1 MPSFAQPGSE
11 LGRGMAPREG
21 IAAMRTMTR
30 LLNRSSAGRRA
41 RRVAGRAAVVVPA
54 IGAAIVLAGPAFAA
68 PAWVITPTVNASPLK
83 VAFSNQFNAV
93 SARTS
98 TDAWAV
104 GNYIGPN
111 DDDGQVMLAEHWNG
125 TAWSQVPT
133 PNVVRFDEKLNAVS
147 AAAAN
152 DVWAVGSIGRTSF
165 KHTDPL
171 AAHWDG
177 TSWTIVPTP
186 FTTGGSRAALFG
198 VANLG
203 GGNAWA
209 VGRGETGHA
218 LAEHWDGSAW
228 TVVPTPD
235 PAAPAGSTFTG
246 STLTAV
252 SARAA
257 NDIWVVGNFT
267 TLKGTNVSTFT
278 LTMHWNGSAW
288 TILPSPNPAIPT
300 PTGADQTLNG
310 VVEISPNDAWAVGG
324 TSDLTGF
331 QPAKPIALHWN
342 GTAWS
347 LTTLPNLGS
356 GGGLSSVTASSSTSV
371 WAAGPVG
378 GTTSVLHWNGTS
390 WTPETTPVG
399 PDGQPNMT
407 GVSAVPG
414 SATEVWAVG
423 TTLPSGGGYHTFAIH
438 HP

>member
-1 MPSFAQPGSE
+1 VITAPADQGAERRRSE
-11 LGRGMAPREG
+11 EG
-21 IAAMRTMTR
+21 ISDMKTMAR
-30 LLNRSSAGRRA
+30 LLNRSPAGRRA
-41 RRVAGRAAVVVPA
+41 LRAAGRTAVALTAA
-54 IGAAIVLAGPAFAA
+54 GAAIILASPAFAA
-68 PAWVITPTVNASPLK
+68 PAWVITPTVNPSPLK
-83 VAFSNQFNAV
+83 EAFSNQFNAV

-104 GNYIGPN
+104 GNFLGPN

-147 AAAAN
+147 AATAN
-152 DVWAVGSIGRTSF
+152 DVWAVGSIRRTSF
-165 KHTDPL
+165 AHTDPL
-171 AAHWDG
+171 TAHWDG

-186 FTTGGSRAALFG
+186 FTTGGSKSALFG
-198 VANLG
+198 VANRG
-203 GGNAWA
+203 GGNVWA

-218 LAEHWDGSAW
+218 LVTHWDGSAW
-228 TVVPTPD
+228 TAVPTPD
-235 PAAPAGSTFTG
+235 PAAPAGSTFA
-246 STLTAV
+246 SSMLTAV

-257 NDIWVVGNFT
+257 NDIWAVGNFT
-267 TLKGTNVSTFT
+267 TVKGTNSSTFT

-288 TILPSPNPAIPT
+288 TIVPSPNPAVST
-300 PTGADQTLNG
+300 PTGANQSLNG
-310 VVEISPNDAWAVGG
+310 VVEIAPNDVWAVGG

-331 QPAKPIALHWN
+331 QPARPIAMHWN

-347 LTTLPNLGS
+347 LASLSNLGN
-356 GGGLSSVTASSSTSV
+356 GGLASVTASSPTSV
-371 WAAGPVG
+371 WATGLVG
-378 GTTSVLHWNGTS
+378 TASVLHWNGTS

-399 PDGQPNMT
+399 PDGQPSMT
-407 GVSAVPG
+407 GISAVPG

>member
-1 MPSFAQPGSE
+1 MKTITQ
-11 LGRGMAPREG
+11 
-21 IAAMRTMTR
+21 
-30 LLNRSSAGRRA
+30 LLNRNPAGRRA
-41 RRVAGRAAVVVPA
+41 RRVGGRTAVTLGAV
-54 IGAAIVLAGPAFAA
+54 GAAIVLASPALAA
-68 PAWVITPTVNASPLK
+68 PAWVITPTVNPSPLK
-83 VAFSNQFNAV
+83 EAFSNQFNAV

-104 GNYIGPN
+104 GNFLGPN
-111 DDDGQVMLAEHWNG
+111 DDDGQVMLAEHWDG

-186 FTTGGSRAALFG
+186 FTTGGSKSALFG

-228 TVVPTPD
+228 TVIPTPD

-257 NDIWVVGNFT
+257 NDIWAVGNFT

-288 TILPSPNPAIPT
+288 TIVPSPNPAIPT
-300 PTGADQTLNG
+300 PTGADQSLNG
-310 VVEISPNDAWAVGG
+310 VVEIAPNDAWAVGG

-331 QPAKPIALHWN
+331 QPAKPIAMHWN

-347 LTTLPNLGS
+347 LASLSNLGN
-356 GGGLSSVTASSSTSV
+356 GGLASVTASSPTSA
-371 WAAGPVG
+371 WAVG
-378 GTTSVLHWNGTS
+378 AVGSTTSVLHWNGTS

-399 PDGQPNMT
+399 PDGQPIMT

-414 SATEVWAVG
+414 SATEVWGVG
-423 TTLPSGGGYHTFAIH
+423 FTLPSGGGYHTFAIH